1 MKEGDI
7 VPLGEVDDP
16 PVAVSTPGPNIP
28 AVHPRQ
34 HARQPDAVMFTVL
47 INQNGD
53 VETVRMLQKSSNS
66 QLNAILTDLVKTWKY
81 QPAKK
86 NSLRVKVWKTV
97 PMTIKK

>member
-28 AVHPRQ
+28 SSIRASM
-34 HARQPDAVMFTVL
+34 PDSQTLMLTVL